1 MHQFAVIRHRCAAWI
16 HHSRYWLISL
26 VTVLLLLTNLSF
38 VGQAQSTYPPF
49 LDPHVNDYAEVLD
62 ANDAATLRSLLGEFQ
77 TETGVQAVVLTVNSV
92 QDYGT
97 GDSTIESFAT
107 NLFNT
112 WGIGDRTRNDGILML
127 VAVGDREMRI
137 ELGMGY
143 DSSYDAVAQSIIDQQ
158 MLPYFRDGNY
168 GQGIVAG
175 ANAVVSQFNPATPAP
190 ASAPPANSYGGSN
203 PAPAVE
209 TPASDY
215 GGSGGLEEIGN
226 LITDN
231 PNTTGAV
238 GGGLAVLAIGA
249 PIVAFWN
256 RHRTRTCPNCKAR
269 MVRLSEQLDDQYLDP
284 GQRKEEALGSV
295 DYDVWQCPSCN
306 QEIIKRYGNPISQY
320 SSCPACHYKT
330 LKTKS
335 RVINRPT
342 YTSTG
347 RREIQEDCNYCS
359 YHRTRYAA
367 IPKRKRN
374 HNHVGGGAS
383 SSSGSFGGFHGGG
396 SHGGSS
402 GGSHGGGGSSSGGG
416 ASGGW

>member
-1 MHQFAVIRHRCAAWI
+1 MHQSAIIRHRCAAWI
-16 HHSRYWLISL
+16 HRSRYWLVSL

-62 ANDAATLRSLLGEFQ
+62 ANDAATLRSLLGAFQ

-97 GDSTIESFAT
+97 GDPTIESFAT

-112 WGIGDRTRNDGILML
+112 WGIGDSTRNDGILLL

-158 MLPYFRDGNY
+158 TIPYFRDGNY

-175 ANAVVSQFNPATPAP
+175 ANAVVNQFNPATPAP

-203 PAPAVE
+203 PAPAVGA
-209 TPASDY
+209 PARDY
-215 GGSGGLEEIGN
+215 GGSGGLEETGN

-231 PNTTGAV
+231 PNTAGAV

-256 RHRTRTCPNCKAR
+256 RHRTRTCPNCKTR
-269 MVRLSEQLDDQYLDP
+269 MVRLSEQLDDQYLNP

-306 QEIIKRYGNPISQY
+306 QEIINRYGTLLSQY
-320 SSCPACHYKT
+320 SACPACHYKT

-335 RVINRPT
+335 RVLKHPT

-347 RREIQEDCNYCS
+347 RREIQETCNHCN
-359 YHRTRYAA
+359 HRGTRYAV
-367 IPKRKRN
+367 IPKRTK
-374 HNHVGGGAS
+374 S
-383 SSSGSFGGFHGGG
+383 SSSGSR
-396 SHGGSS
+396 SS
-402 GGSHGGGGSSSGGG
+402 SSSSSHGGGGRSSGGG
-416 ASGGW
+416 ASGRW

>member
-107 NLFNT
+107 NLFNA

-158 MLPYFRDGNY
+158 MLPSFRDGNY
-168 GQGIVAG
+168 SQGIVAG
-175 ANAVVSQFNPATPAP
+175 ANAVVNQFNPANPAP
-190 ASAPPANSYGGSN
+190 AALPPANSYGGSN
-203 PAPAVE
+203 PTAEVPVN
-209 TPASDY
+209 DY
-215 GGSGGLEEIGN
+215 GNSDGLEDTGN
-226 LITDN
+226 QIADN
-231 PNTTGAV
+231 PDAARAL
-238 GGGLAVLAIGA
+238 GGGAAVLAIGA

-256 RHRTRTCPNCKAR
+256 RHRTRTCPNCKTR
-269 MVRLSEQLDDQYLDP
+269 MVRLSEQLDDQYLDS
-284 GQRKEEALGSV
+284 GQRKEEVLGSV

-306 QEIIKRYGNPISQY
+306 QELVKRYGNLISQY

-330 LKTKS
+330 LSTRS
-335 RVINRPT
+335 RVIKRPT

-347 RREIQEDCNYCS
+347 RREIQETCKHCN
-359 YHRTRYAA
+359 HRGTRYAV
-367 IPKRKRN
+367 IPKRTK
-374 HNHVGGGAS
+374 S
-383 SSSGSFGGFHGGG
+383 SSSGSR
-396 SHGGSS
+396 SS
-402 GGSHGGGGSSSGGG
+402 SSSSSHGGGGRSSGGG
-416 ASGGW
+416 ASGRW